1 MADDNTTD
9 DFPFDEWTR
18 KVGLNRKTT
27 AILRDND
34 LVSKV
39 ALSLITEVDVVG
51 IGLTLG
57 QRKVLI
63 SAIQEFKVSNKSSRV
78 DRPQATAI
86 HPDGDGQASRNV
98 ETTLDQLITSM
109 TSDTPAAT
117 SSTAGI
123 VHNLRISQ
131 NDHQNANTTPLYQGQ
146 RADLDPLV
154 YLANQNPDYLDIV
167 DFVPQ
172 TSVTSNNSLEQ
183 TVSSRD
189 GVNLVLKTGP
199 RKPKLHEVDQAMYM
213 AASSRILA
221 HMLNSG
227 KLGSTQTA
235 HYLAYMVKIGM
246 LAQRYQW
253 HSVLVYDREYRKM
266 QATYKFPWG
275 SDTQH
280 LAQVYLLEKSTKPAV
295 PVRVHNYPK
304 QESCR
309 LYNHAT
315 CTYGNNCKFAHN
327 CLICKQSHSVKDH
340 PK

>member
-1 MADDNTTD
+1 MAEDNISD
-9 DFPFDEWTR
+9 DFPFDEWAR

-39 ALSLITEVDVVG
+39 ALSLIAEVDVVD

-57 QRKVLI
+57 QRKVLV
-63 SAIQEFKVSNKSSRV
+63 SAIQEFKACDKTSMV
-78 DRPQATAI
+78 DRPQSTVL
-86 HPDGDGQASRNV
+86 HQDSVGQNV

-109 TSDTPAAT
+109 TSNTPAAT
-117 SSTAGI
+117 SSATGI
-123 VHNLRISQ
+123 VHNLGISLT
-131 NDHQNANTTPLYQGQ
+131 DHQNANTPSQYEGQ

-172 TSVTSNNSLEQ
+172 TSITSNNSLEQ

-227 KLGSTQTA
+227 KLSSTQTA

-266 QATYKFPWG
+266 QAAYKFPWG

-280 LAQVYLLEKSTKPAV
+280 LAQVYLLDKSTKPAV
-295 PVRVHNYPK
+295 PVRVQNYQK
-304 QESCR
+304 QEPCR
-309 LYNHAT
+309 LYNHST
-315 CTYGNNCKFAHN
+315 CTYGSNCKFAHN